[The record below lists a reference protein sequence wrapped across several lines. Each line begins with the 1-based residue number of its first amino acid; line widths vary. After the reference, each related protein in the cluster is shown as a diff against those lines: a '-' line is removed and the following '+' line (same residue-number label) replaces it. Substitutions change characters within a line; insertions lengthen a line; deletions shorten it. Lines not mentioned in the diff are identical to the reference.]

1 MKKILSVAMIA
12 LFSLAISGCGDD
24 SVAADPHHDNYVP
37 ELQVFDLVDSY
48 GTDTARA
55 GHPPLALTPYLYD
68 GVFDVYWE
76 VDSLEDYTVTLSIND
91 RPTLTNSLVIHSQV
105 CGEGRRC
112 DQGGNWICELTE
124 DPVTTD
130 PYMSCDGSVF
140 QQNIYP
146 LIVKYP
152 QQVYLFMEIC
162 DTNSNYCE
170 YDYYPVTIE

>member
-24 SVAADPHHDNYVP
+24 SVAADDPHHDNYVP
-37 ELQVFDLVDSY
+37 ELQVFDLIDSY
-48 GTDTARA
+48 DTDTARP
-55 GHPPLALTPYLYD
+55 GHPSLALSPYLYD
-68 GVFDVYWE
+68 GLFEVFWE
-76 VDSLEDYTVTLSIND
+76 VNSLEDYTVTLRIND

-112 DQGGNWICELTE
+112 DQDGNWICEFTN
-124 DPVTTD
+124 DSF
-130 PYMSCDGSVF
+130 MSCDGSAF
-140 QQNIYP
+140 ERDIYP

-152 QQVYLFMEIC
+152 QEVYLFMEIC

-170 YDYYPVTIE
+170 YDYYPVTLE